1 MTSLIAIGAGIAA
14 LTGIGAG
21 IGIGLATSKA
31 VEAIARQ
38 PEAESKISKN
48 LLLGC
53 ALAEGTAT
61 ERQVQTMIQI
71 NLNLVFTIINL
82 LVLYILM
89 KKFLFGPVIRIMDQ
103 RKEMIDQQFEEA
115 KKTEDRANQL
125 QKQYENAL
133 KSAKEES
140 YQIVE
145 QAKLEAKAQAE
156 RTAEEARVQAD
167 QLFAKA
173 QADIA
178 SEREYA
184 MRQMQGEIGKLAMEA
199 AARIVGSQAGEEQD
213 LSMYDQFIE
222 KAGDPDDNGSC

>member
-1 MTSLIAIGAGIAA
+1 
-14 LTGIGAG
+14 
-21 IGIGLATSKA
+21 
-31 VEAIARQ
+31 
-38 PEAESKISKN
+38 
-48 LLLGC
+48 
-53 ALAEGTAT
+53 
-61 ERQVQTMIQI
+61 MIQI

-115 KKTEDRANQL
+115 KNTEDRANQL

-178 SEREYA
+178 SERECA

>member
-1 MTSLIAIGAGIAA
+1 
-14 LTGIGAG
+14 
-21 IGIGLATSKA
+21 
-31 VEAIARQ
+31 
-38 PEAESKISKN
+38 
-48 LLLGC
+48 
-53 ALAEGTAT
+53 
-61 ERQVQTMIQI
+61 MIQI

-167 QLFAKA
+167 QLFVKA

-199 AARIVGSQAGEEQD
+199 ATRIVGSQAGEEQD

>member
-1 MTSLIAIGAGIAA
+1 
-14 LTGIGAG
+14 
-21 IGIGLATSKA
+21 
-31 VEAIARQ
+31 
-38 PEAESKISKN
+38 
-48 LLLGC
+48 
-53 ALAEGTAT
+53 
-61 ERQVQTMIQI
+61 MIQI

-145 QAKLEAKAQAE
+145 QAKLERK
-156 RTAEEARVQAD
+156 
-167 QLFAKA
+167 L
-173 QADIA
+173 
-178 SEREYA
+178 
-184 MRQMQGEIGKLAMEA
+184 RQNVLQRKPGFRLISCLPKRRQIL
-199 AARIVGSQAGEEQD
+199 R
-213 LSMYDQFIE
+213 LSVST
-222 KAGDPDDNGSC
+222 P

>member
-1 MTSLIAIGAGIAA
+1 
-14 LTGIGAG
+14 
-21 IGIGLATSKA
+21 
-31 VEAIARQ
+31 
-38 PEAESKISKN
+38 
-48 LLLGC
+48 
-53 ALAEGTAT
+53 
-61 ERQVQTMIQI
+61 MIQI

-103 RKEMIDQQFEEA
+103 RKEMIEQQFEEA
-115 KKTEDRANQL
+115 KMTEDRANQL

-145 QAKLEAKAQAE
+145 QAKLEAKTQAE

-178 SEREYA
+178 AEREYA

-199 AARIVGSQAGEEQD
+199 AARIVGSQTGEEQD

-222 KAGDPDDNGSC
+222 KAGDPNDNGSC

>member
-1 MTSLIAIGAGIAA
+1 MR
-14 LTGIGAG
+14 
-21 IGIGLATSKA
+21 
-31 VEAIARQ
+31 RQ
-38 PEAESKISKN
+38 
-48 LLLGC
+48 
-53 ALAEGTAT
+53 
-61 ERQVQTMIQI
+61 
-71 NLNLVFTIINL
+71 
-82 LVLYILM
+82 
-89 KKFLFGPVIRIMDQ
+89 
-103 RKEMIDQQFEEA
+103 
-115 KKTEDRANQL
+115 
-125 QKQYENAL
+125 
-133 KSAKEES
+133 AKEES

-222 KAGDPDDNGSC
+222 KAGDPDDNGSCPGNGTSFSGEPGTYRVPGKSAGII

>member
-1 MTSLIAIGAGIAA
+1 
-14 LTGIGAG
+14 
-21 IGIGLATSKA
+21 
-31 VEAIARQ
+31 
-38 PEAESKISKN
+38 
-48 LLLGC
+48 
-53 ALAEGTAT
+53 
-61 ERQVQTMIQI
+61 MIQI

-103 RKEMIDQQFEEA
+103 RKEMIEQQFEEA
-115 KKTEDRANQL
+115 KKTEDSANQL

-145 QAKLEAKAQAE
+145 QAKLEAKTQAE

-178 SEREYA
+178 AEREYA

-222 KAGDPDDNGSC
+222 KAGDPNDNGSC

>member
-1 MTSLIAIGAGIAA
+1 
-14 LTGIGAG
+14 
-21 IGIGLATSKA
+21 
-31 VEAIARQ
+31 
-38 PEAESKISKN
+38 
-48 LLLGC
+48 
-53 ALAEGTAT
+53 
-61 ERQVQTMIQI
+61 MIQI

-103 RKEMIDQQFEEA
+103 RKEMIEQQFEEA

-145 QAKLEAKAQAE
+145 QAKLEAKTQAE

-178 SEREYA
+178 AEREYA
-184 MRQMQGEIGKLAMEA
+184 SETDAGRDREA
-199 AARIVGSQAGEEQD
+199 G
-213 LSMYDQFIE
+213 
-222 KAGDPDDNGSC
+222 NGSCSQNCRQPGRRGTGSFHV